1 MGKPRVYPPS
11 ILVDIFHKFYDGM
24 RILCTDAV
32 QISVIFFAPL
42 VIPQQDKLK
51 ESVGGGPNGP
61 VTANVIFFVTMIYF
75 KFQGRGISGQWVTS
89 VTKDGW

>member
-11 ILVDIFHKFYDGM
+11 ILVDIFHKCCDGM
-24 RILCTDAV
+24 RILC
-32 QISVIFFAPL
+32 IFAPL
-42 VIPQQDKLK
+42 VVPQQDNLK